1 MEVKECRYKSNDG
14 TCNAFFDP
22 SKPRSC
28 DEVPLRWC
36 KNKRYFDLKQE
47 NEDLKIYI
55 ESNKQQVEEVETLV
69 MDNNRLLQENKTL
82 KQALQ
87 EIIDYCSRVEQGY
100 VIASQDCLMNSI
112 KNVANY
118 SLKEV
123 SDVKY

>member
-14 TCNAFFDP
+14 TCNAFFNP

-28 DEVPLRWC
+28 EDVPLEWC
-36 KNKRYFDLKQE
+36 KNKQYLNLKQE
-47 NEDLKIYI
+47 NEELKVKLSGKTFYCWSC
-55 ESNKQQVEEVETLV
+55 EKLT
-69 MDNNRLLQENKTL
+69 RENEKL

-87 EIIDYCSRVEQGY
+87 EIIDYCSRVEQGS

>member
-1 MEVKECRYKSNDG
+1 MKKKQDIINRID
-14 TCNAFFDP
+14 
-22 SKPRSC
+22 
-28 DEVPLRWC
+28 LL
-36 KNKRYFDLKQE
+36 KNKDYLTKQE
-47 NEDLKIYI
+47 NEELKVKLSGKTFYCWSC
-55 ESNKQQVEEVETLV
+55 EKLT
-69 MDNNRLLQENKTL
+69 RENEKL

-87 EIIDYCSRVEQGY
+87 EIIDYCSRVEQGS